1 MKAWLGSLLLLCA
14 CSAARGDAGVVALRY
29 ASPYPPQHP
38 FSRADKAWIEHV
50 EAASSGRLRIQ
61 TFWSGSLL
69 SSDQSLVELRHGVA
83 DLGAIQPI
91 YARGGAHA
99 VRAQA
104 GFYAG
109 ALDFAQQVSVYKC
122 LASRHAVLR
131 DELAGLDV
139 LAVQGGNLPGIITRD
154 KPVKRLLDLKGLRL
168 RAPSELIAVLHA
180 LGADPVNMPMNDVY
194 ASLAKGVLD
203 GVIAPADTLRS
214 LHFAEVGRYY
224 TELAIPRGAYP
235 ARAIRSAALARLPA
249 QLQRLLRESSSQW
262 EAALARE
269 VKRAS
274 ESGRAFGLERG
285 VVFSAVS
292 AEDQRSFDAAY
303 NAAAIGSAKELRA
316 LGIDGEGMFRDAQA
330 WITRMRAE
338 GSTRASCP

>member
-1 MKAWLGSLLLLCA
+1 MRPWVCAWLLLGA
-14 CSAARGDAGVVALRY
+14 CSAARGDAGVVTLRY
-29 ASPYPPQHP
+29 ATPYPPQHP
-38 FSRADKAWIEHV
+38 FSRADNAWIEHV
-50 EAASSGRLRIQ
+50 QAASHGRLRVQ

-69 SSDQSLVELRHGVA
+69 SADQSMVELRHGVA
-83 DLGAIQPI
+83 DVGAIQPI

-109 ALDFAQQVSVYKC
+109 ALDFTQQVSVYKC
-122 LASRHAVLR
+122 LAARHVVLR
-131 DELAGLDV
+131 AELAGLEV
-139 LAVQGGNLPGIITRD
+139 LAVQGGNLPGVITRD
-154 KPVKRLLDLKGLRL
+154 KPVKRVADLRGLRL
-168 RAPSELIAVLHA
+168 RAPSELIEVLHA
-180 LGADPVNMPMNDVY
+180 LGADPVNMPMNEVY

-224 TELAIPRGAYP
+224 AELAIPRGAYP
-235 ARAIRSAALARLPA
+235 ARAIRSAVLARLPA
-249 QLQRLLRESSSQW
+249 ELQRLLRDSSSVW
-262 EAALARE
+262 EDALARE

-274 ESGRAFGLERG
+274 ESGRAFGIERG

-292 AEDQRSFDAAY
+292 AADQRSFDEAY
-303 NAAAIGSAKELRA
+303 NAAAISSARDLRA
-316 LGIDGEGMFRDAQA
+316 HGVDGESMFHDARA

-338 GSTRASCP
+338 GSASAACP